1 MNSYILFVFFL
12 VVAGCASQESVS
24 NDGGVFL
31 KQVLPGKWK
40 EDQYKRKNLNNYL
53 YEMGLNWFKR
63 VYVTSTNWENT
74 QDIKL
79 KDNGNV
85 FDVHG
90 TKGPYATKYNFVLY
104 PDLRT
109 VTDVDLGQLG
119 GKTDATAEIKGNTM
133 ITYLRKKGK
142 RNVFMTAKRT
152 INPANPNEMIYE
164 TKHVKSGVALTSFMY
179 RQN

>member
-1 MNSYILFVFFL
+1 LFQEYPSIILF
-12 VVAGCASQESVS
+12 VVAGCACQES

-53 YEMGLNWFKR
+53 YEMGLIVFER
-63 VYVTSTNWENT
+63 IYVTSTSWENKMT
-74 QDIKL
+74 IGL

-85 FDVHG
+85 FDVSG
-90 TKGPYATKYNFVLY
+90 TKGPYATKYNFILNT
-104 PDLRT
+104 DGRT
-109 VTDVDLGQLG
+109 RSDVDLGQLG

-152 INPANPNEMIYE
+152 INPTNPNELIYE
-164 TKHVKSGVALTSFMY
+164 TKHLKSGVALTSFMY